1 MPLSGAGLCSSAV
14 EVWEPGSTVLKVV
27 SVFDDPLVRERVPW
41 WESASE
47 SERRAVYDA
56 LRFISRDPTATRCA
70 GPLLAHHRSIGFG
83 KPVLTCD
90 ACNLDDRTH
99 AHFFPEDL
107 RLTFERCA
115 DRVGRCPTCF
125 PDWPA

>member
-1 MPLSGAGLCSSAV
+1 MASLRLPPSRSGRRPSPSRQT
-14 EVWEPGSTVLKVV
+14 EPVDVGETGSTVGQAV

-41 WESASE
+41 WESAHE

-56 LRFISRDPTATRCA
+56 LRFICRDPTATRCA
-70 GPLLAHHRSIGFG
+70 GPLLAHHRSSGFG

-99 AHFFPEDL
+99 ALVP
-107 RLTFERCA
+107 RGPRA
-115 DRVGRCPTCF
+115 DV
-125 PDWPA
+125 